1 MKILLS
7 GKNNMENY
15 AAAITAMGAEA
26 YGGYLTE
33 GNACDYDGLI
43 LCGGGDIDPSY
54 YGEENNGSANIDLDR
69 DKHEFALAKDFIKA
83 EKPILGIC
91 RGCQLLNICFGG
103 SLIQHLDTANV
114 HKGDTDLVHE
124 VFATKESF
132 LKQSYGESFVV
143 NSSHH
148 QAACRMGDGLR
159 VLLKSKEGVIEAF
172 EHESLPII
180 GVQFHPER
188 MCLGK
193 KRDDTVDGIKIFEYF
208 IEKCSEAMK

>member
-15 AAAITAMGAEA
+15 AAAITTMGAEA
-26 YGGYLTE
+26 HGGYLTE
-33 GNACDYDGLI
+33 GKACDYDGLI

-69 DKHEFALAKDFIKA
+69 DKHEFALAKDFIKVG
-83 EKPILGIC
+83 KPVLGIC
-91 RGCQLLNICFGG
+91 RGCQLLNVCFGG
-103 SLIQHLDTANV
+103 NLIQHLDTADT
-114 HKGDTDLVHE
+114 HKGENDLVHK

-132 LKQSYGESFVV
+132 LNQSYGESFAV